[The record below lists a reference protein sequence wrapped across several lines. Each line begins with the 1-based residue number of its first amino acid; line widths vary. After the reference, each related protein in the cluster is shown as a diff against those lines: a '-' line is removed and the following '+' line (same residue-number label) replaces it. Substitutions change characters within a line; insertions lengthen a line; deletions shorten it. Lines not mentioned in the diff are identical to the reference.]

1 MAISYPLSLPTTTSY
16 ASARMTARSVV
27 GVTKSPFTGAQQVQK
42 HQGQWWEWEAHL
54 APMTRASAEEWIAFM
69 LSLNGQQGTFLLG
82 DPLGSTARGIASGTP
97 LVKGASQTGNSLI
110 TDGWTASQ
118 TGILKAGDYFQ
129 LGTGSSSKLYK
140 VLADANSDGSG
151 DATFDIFPAINTA
164 VADDLAIT
172 VASPKGLFRLAS
184 NEMGFDLKQAQQ
196 YGIAFSAIGVV

>member
-1 MAISYPLSLPTTTSY
+1 MAISYPLSLPNTTSY

-27 GVTKSPFTGAQQVQK
+27 GISKSPFTGSQQIQK

-54 APMTRASAEEWIAFM
+54 APMTRANAEVWIAF
-69 LSLNGQQGTFLLG
+69 LFSLNGIQGTFLLG
-82 DPLGSTARGIASGTP
+82 DPLGSSPQGIGTGTP

-129 LGTGSSSKLYK
+129 LGAGSSSKLYK

-151 DATFDIFPAINTA
+151 DATFDIWPSINTA
-164 VADDLAIT
+164 VANDSAIT
-172 VASPKGLFRLAS
+172 VSSAKGLFRLSS

-196 YGIAFSAIGVV
+196 YGLAFSAMGVV